1 MLVYGVIY
9 TIRMSMNLY
18 HRTKIVRV
26 IFFYFVGSIAILQA
40 LHCADTSGAAVH
52 ALCEYAKERYDGGYT
67 SDARHEFQ
75 KLLLIDPNNVT
86 AKAYLLEPDI
96 HLEIQYLQER
106 IDSLT
111 VRLNELKRIISES
124 CKTMISSLAVV
135 TLCEYAEERY
145 KKGYM
150 EDAKHEFRKL
160 LIMEPNNDVAK
171 AFLDRPSMEGEIKYL
186 EYKIE
191 QFTTRR
197 LELEKLIATACQ

>member
-1 MLVYGVIY
+1 MV
-9 TIRMSMNLY
+9 
-18 HRTKIVRV
+18 KIAHL
-26 IFFYFVGSIAILQA
+26 IFFCLVGGMGIQQSLYS
-40 LHCADTSGAAVH
+40 ADTAGNVTH
-52 ALCEYAKERYDGGYT
+52 ALCEYAKERYDGGYK

-75 KLLLIDPNNVT
+75 KLLMIDPNNAT

-111 VRLNELKRIISES
+111 ARISELKRIIGES
-124 CKTMISSLAVV
+124 CKTMNSSMVVV

-145 KKGYM
+145 KQGYM
-150 EDAKHEFRKL
+150 DDARHEFQKL

-171 AFLDRPSMEGEIKYL
+171 AFLDKPSIKGELKYL

-191 QFTTRR
+191 QCTTRR
-197 LELEKLIATACQ
+197 LELEKLILSACQ